1 MKQSMFK
8 TKAKKHSKRI
18 SPFLMLSPHFTIM
31 RDGIYVSWF
40 GGPLGTSPQLPPG
53 SATSRL

>member
-1 MKQSMFK
+1 MFK

-18 SPFLMLSPHFTIM
+18 SPFLMLSLHFTIM